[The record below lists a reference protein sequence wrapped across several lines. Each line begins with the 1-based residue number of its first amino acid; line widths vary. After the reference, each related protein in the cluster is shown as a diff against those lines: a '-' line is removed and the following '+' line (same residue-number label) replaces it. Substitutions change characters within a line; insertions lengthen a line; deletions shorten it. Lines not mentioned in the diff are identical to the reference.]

1 MSATPASP
9 ACPSG
14 IGSQVDIAYAHVR
27 DLLVTLQIRPGDPLS
42 EAALMTAAGVGRTP
56 LREALNRLVDERL
69 VAKYP
74 RRGTFATLVAI
85 DDLGPLTDLRVELEG
100 LAAAQAATRAS
111 AEDRR
116 QLFALMPTPGDPA
129 IPQEQLRL
137 DTEIHRA
144 VYAAAHNSFLTET
157 AERYHNLSIR
167 IWHLFIDR
175 LDDLGHHVEEHRALI
190 GHILA
195 REPDQAREVARA
207 HVRGFADA
215 VRALR

>member
-1 MSATPASP
+1 MSATPTSAGP
-9 ACPSG
+9 AMSTPS
-14 IGSQVDIAYAHVR
+14 QAEIAYAHVR
-27 DLLVTLQIRPGDPLS
+27 DLLVTLQIRPGEPLS
-42 EAALMTAAGVGRTP
+42 EGALMAATGVGRTP
-56 LREALNRLVDERL
+56 LREAVNRLVDERL

-85 DDLGPLTDLRVELEG
+85 DDLGPLTDLREELEG
-100 LAAAQAATRAS
+100 LAAAQAAIRATD
-111 AEDRR
+111 EDRQR
-116 QLFALMPTPGDPA
+116 LLSLMPGLEDAAPP
-129 IPQEQLRL
+129 PHQLRR

-144 VYAAAHNSFLTET
+144 VYRAGHNPFLTET

-195 REPDQAREVARA
+195 GEPDPARQVARD

>member
-1 MSATPASP
+1 MSATPLHPVP
-9 ACPSG
+9 AT
-14 IGSQVDIAYAHVR
+14 GSRTQADIAYAHVR
-27 DLLVTLQIRPGDPLS
+27 DLLLTLRIPPGEPLS
-42 EAALMTAAGVGRTP
+42 EAALMAATGVGRTP
-56 LREALNRLVDERL
+56 LREALNRLADERL
-69 VAKYP
+69 VAKYA
-74 RRGTFATLVAI
+74 RRGTFATRVAI

-100 LAAAQAATRAS
+100 LAAAQAALRGTGA
-111 AEDRR
+111 DR
-116 QLFALMPTPGDPA
+116 QVLLSLMPAVEGPA
-129 IPQEQLRL
+129 IPAEQLRL

-144 VYAAAHNSFLTET
+144 VYTAAHNPFLTEA

-195 REPDQAREVARA
+195 GEPDRAREVAHD